1 MNQAKRR
8 LLLNALKVFD
18 LALMI
23 GAFLLATIWMV
34 QAEKSTGFAQ
44 FLEMRV
50 KISNC
55 LLAAAMVAAWHGI
68 FVACGVYDSKRLA
81 TRWQE
86 ISDSLKA
93 TSLCFA
99 CVLLAGRLLAI
110 RMVTPRFLVYFC
122 LVSCMFMVVERIL
135 LRAFLNRIRLG
146 GHNLR
151 FILILGTNPRAIA
164 FARLIERRPELGYR
178 ILGFVD
184 DPWSSIKDIS
194 PSIYE
199 HLCDLQGLPEFLR
212 HNVVD
217 EVACFLPLRSF
228 YEYAA
233 QVADL
238 CQQHGILLRF
248 DANLFGLKPTG
259 AHVEEFEGSH
269 HIAAPNGA
277 QYGWAH
283 VTKRAVD
290 IVGSLTLLIL
300 LAPLLVICALVVK
313 LTSSGP
319 ILFTQERVGFN
330 KRRFKMIK
338 LRTMVT
344 GAETMLSKLEDQNE
358 AAGPVFKI
366 KNDPRITRFG
376 KYLRKTS
383 VDELPQLW
391 NVLVGDMSLV
401 GPRPLPVRDYQG
413 FSEDWHRRRFA
424 VRPGL
429 TCLWQVKGR
438 SGITFEQWMELDIQ
452 YLDEW
457 SLWLDFKILLQTIP
471 AVLKGS
477 GAA

>member
-8 LLLNALKVFD
+8 LLLNALKLFD
-18 LALMI
+18 LTLMI
-23 GAFLLATIWMV
+23 GAFLLATILMV
-34 QAEKSTGFAQ
+34 EADKSTGFAQ
-44 FLEMRV
+44 FFEMRV
-50 KISNC
+50 KITNC
-55 LLAAAMVAAWHGI
+55 FLAVAMLAAWHGI

-81 TRWQE
+81 TRWRE

-93 TSLCFA
+93 TNLSFA
-99 CVLLAGRLLAI
+99 CVLLAGKLLSI
-110 RMVTPRFLVYFC
+110 QMVTPRFLLYFWAI
-122 LVSCMFMVVERIL
+122 SCAFMMIERTM
-135 LRAFLNRIRLG
+135 LRGFLNRIRLDG
-146 GHNLR
+146 YNLR
-151 FILILGTNPRAIA
+151 FILILGTNPRAID

-184 DPWSSIKDIS
+184 DPWTSIKDID
-194 PSIYE
+194 PEVYK
-199 HLCDLQGLPEFLR
+199 HLSDLEGLPEFLR

-228 YEYAA
+228 YAYAA

-238 CQQHGILLRF
+238 CQQHGILLRM
-248 DANLFGLKPTG
+248 DANLFGLKPKG
-259 AHVEEFEGSH
+259 AHVEEFEGNH

-283 VTKRAVD
+283 VAKRTLDVL
-290 IVGSLTLLIL
+290 GSLTLLIL
-300 LAPLLVICALVVK
+300 AAPILGVCAVLVR
-313 LTSSGP
+313 LTSPGP
-319 ILFTQERVGFN
+319 IMFMQERVGFN
-330 KRRFKMIK
+330 KRRFKMLK
-338 LRTMVT
+338 FRTMVS
-344 GAETMLSKLEDQNE
+344 GAEAMMAALEDQNE
-358 AAGPVFKI
+358 AGGPVFKI
-366 KNDPRITRFG
+366 KNDPRITRIG
-376 KYLRKTS
+376 KYLRRTS
-383 VDELPQLW
+383 LDELPQLW
-391 NVLVGDMSLV
+391 NVLIGDMSLV

-438 SGITFEQWMELDIQ
+438 SGITFEQWMALDIQ